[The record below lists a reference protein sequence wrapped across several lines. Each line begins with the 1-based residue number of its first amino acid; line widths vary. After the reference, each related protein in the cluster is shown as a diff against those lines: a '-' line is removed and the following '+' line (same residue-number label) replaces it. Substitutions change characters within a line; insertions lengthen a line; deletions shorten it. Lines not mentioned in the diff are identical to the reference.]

1 MVHVTVCAILSP
13 KGDEQ
18 REVRSQSLMFS
29 SRTNLHSASHPFK
42 WTKSTSRDL
51 PCLHSLS
58 RLRGSKII
66 LNFRSRE
73 INKSGIEKRSSCG
86 KSRHFFFLQRLA
98 CLCGARTSCATLI
111 LECAFL
117 LRFTV
122 VCYISWNTM
131 QMSYKTVPELNQ
143 MKLTFVKRAMS
154 DSRVWEQAVCGLIYL
169 NVYAHSLKEC
179 VDNNLICMCSTPW
192 TTESS

>member
-1 MVHVTVCAILSP
+1 MVQVIVCVILSP
-13 KGDEQ
+13 QETSKWK
-18 REVRSQSLMFS
+18 VRNQSLMFS
-29 SRTNLHSASHPFK
+29 ARTNLHSASHPFK

-143 MKLTFVKRAMS
+143 MKLSFANKAMS
-154 DSRVWEQAVCGLIYL
+154 DSQSLGVGCLWANLSQSIRTFIEGVCR
-169 NVYAHSLKEC
+169 
-179 VDNNLICMCSTPW
+179 
-192 TTESS
+192 